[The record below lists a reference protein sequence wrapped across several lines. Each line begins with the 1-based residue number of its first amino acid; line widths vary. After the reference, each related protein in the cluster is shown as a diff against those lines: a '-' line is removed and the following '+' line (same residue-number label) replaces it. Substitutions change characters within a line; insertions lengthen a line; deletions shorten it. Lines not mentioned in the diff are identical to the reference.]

1 MTTPPT
7 PPPTPPGTTP
17 PPGPAVAGRH
27 EGRTYVV
34 TGGASGIGAACAR
47 RFAAEGAA
55 VVCADID
62 EVAGGEVVSGIR
74 AAGGRAWFQATDVG
88 EPAALEAL
96 LGRALAETGRVD
108 VWHNNA
114 FASVFKPLAEQTLEE
129 FDDTI
134 RVSLRAYWYGSK
146 LAVQHML
153 DAGGG
158 VVLHTASVQ
167 SYFGEPG
174 FSAYQCAKGG
184 ILSLAR
190 SIGVDHA
197 PLVRSVALAPGFI
210 RTPAHDGIPPETVKR
225 VLQQIPAGRAAAPEE
240 VAGLAAYLAS
250 DEASY
255 ISATGVV
262 IDGAYL
268 AV

>member
-1 MTTPPT
+1 MTTAGGFPRDPVV
-7 PPPTPPGTTP
+7 P
-17 PPGPAVAGRH
+17 GRH

-55 VVCADID
+55 VVCADRQV
-62 EVAGGEVVSGIR
+62 VAGERVAAEIVD
-74 AAGGRAWFQATDVG
+74 AGGRAWFQPTDVG

-96 LGRALAETGRVD
+96 CARALDETGRLD

-129 FDDTI
+129 FDDTM

-146 LAVQHML
+146 LAVEHML
-153 DAGGG
+153 GAGGG

-174 FSAYQCAKGG
+174 FSA
-184 ILSLAR
+184 
-190 SIGVDHA
+190 
-197 PLVRSVALAPGFI
+197 
-210 RTPAHDGIPPETVKR
+210 
-225 VLQQIPAGRAAAPEE
+225 
-240 VAGLAAYLAS
+240 
-250 DEASY
+250 
-255 ISATGVV
+255 
-262 IDGAYL
+262 
-268 AV
+268 